1 MPCLP
6 LFVGS
11 LMILS
16 VTSEPLWVFGYGSVI
31 WRPAFPFVDA
41 APARL
46 NGFVRRFWQ
55 GSPDHR
61 GTPERPGRVVTLVAQ
76 EQGWCEGRV
85 FQVEAARRDEVL
97 SLLDIRESG
106 GYERA
111 WLEVHLG
118 LEERT
123 LTALTYIAPASNV
136 NFLGEATL
144 DIMAEQIWKASG
156 ESGENREYV
165 LELDRALRSLD
176 IHDAHVEQLAGALR
190 EKARPRSM
198 GRG

>member
-1 MPCLP
+1 VRTPSDSIVSKNLSTFESSTSVVPARISNSRSIKRPKRAVRAKRMPCLP

-76 EQGWCEGRV
+76 EQGWCEG
-85 FQVEAARRDEVL
+85 
-97 SLLDIRESG
+97 
-106 GYERA
+106 
-111 WLEVHLG
+111 
-118 LEERT
+118 
-123 LTALTYIAPASNV
+123 
-136 NFLGEATL
+136 
-144 DIMAEQIWKASG
+144 
-156 ESGENREYV
+156 
-165 LELDRALRSLD
+165 
-176 IHDAHVEQLAGALR
+176 
-190 EKARPRSM
+190 
-198 GRG
+198 